1 MKYFRILGIHTLLW
15 SGIYWGV
22 ILGNSAVANLTGVA
36 VFLIA
41 MLTVTVS
48 MVCHWIAETE
58 HERLAAELNNASL
71 GQAGNFATRASTLSI
86 AGVLIMQGNG
96 WLILGTVW
104 LLAALAMLSVKTR
117 VESMVDTVTE

>member
-1 MKYFRILGIHTLLW
+1 MKYLRILGIHTLLW

-48 MVCHWIAETE
+48 MACHWIAETE
-58 HERLAAELNNASL
+58 HERLAAALNNASL
-71 GQAGNFATRASTLSI
+71 GQAGNFAARASTLGI

>member
-1 MKYFRILGIHTLLW
+1 MKYLRILGIHTLLW

-58 HERLAAELNNASL
+58 HERLAAALNNASL
-71 GQAGNFATRASTLSI
+71 GQAGNFATRASTLGI

-104 LLAALAMLSVKTR
+104 LLAALAMLSVKAR
-117 VESMVDTVTE
+117 VENMVDTVTE